1 MTDHPVARST
11 NRITQQQHSYF
22 FPSSAGLPPN
32 GPRMLN
38 LREVVTTFSEHR
50 SELKAAEREQV
61 ARRTQEAVSSGASVS
76 ETARQVADIV
86 TEVDGSL
93 AAAHRVAIETVAQAD
108 PARSGAISAAVASRL
123 DYAGQDTATL
133 DTQA

>member
-1 MTDHPVARST
+1 
-11 NRITQQQHSYF
+11 
-22 FPSSAGLPPN
+22 
-32 GPRMLN
+32 
-38 LREVVTTFSEHR
+38 
-50 SELKAAEREQV
+50 
-61 ARRTQEAVSSGASVS
+61 VS